1 MQLFK
6 NTIALIHSFIP
17 VFIWFVPSLL
27 VATEAV
33 KNPEGERPNFLII
46 MVDDISPNAFSCY
59 GNTEY
64 QTPNVDALAQGGV
77 FFDMAW
83 ATPMCSP
90 SRALLTT
97 GRYPSRT
104 GVWHNDLRVKVGDY
118 GRWDYAL
125 GHLTFA
131 RVLREQGYRTAIT
144 GKQMALGYYQPDSK
158 YVGYDEYFL
167 HINENGKLPE
177 DGSFDGLFEGKWKFP
192 GSKPVPSRFWHPAIT
207 HNGALVDTDA
217 EDFAPDLYT
226 DYLIDFMER
235 HRDQAFLAYF
245 PMNLVH
251 DIAGGGLP
259 TVPEAGSVGSN
270 TGGNLVDLNLYVDA
284 LVGRIIDALDRLEL
298 RENTIIMF
306 ASDNGTSGASKMHAT
321 EEGPRVP
328 FIVNCPGLIKKRG
341 MTQALMEFADVFP
354 TILDFAG
361 VALPEGYAID
371 GLSMKDFLLGE
382 TDAYRDSIV
391 SYIATARMA
400 RTQDWLLEAVD
411 PVYGSAEGRLYR
423 CNGSMSKADYTLITD
438 FSSSEVQAARAAL
451 FRALERNPFP
461 NLKDPVVRAEVE
473 RYDTM
478 PYQHFL
484 EKYKQLGEQK
494 L

>member
-1 MQLFK
+1 MDLINNSFAAVRIVFYL
-6 NTIALIHSFIP
+6 TVPLIASS
-17 VFIWFVPSLL
+17 VAAKSLD
-27 VATEAV
+27 
-33 KNPEGERPNFLII
+33 EGRPNFLII

-59 GNTEY
+59 GNTDY
-64 QTPNVDALAQGGV
+64 QTPNVDALAEEGV

-104 GVWHNDLRVKVGDY
+104 GVWHNDLRIKVGDY

-131 RVLREQGYRTAIT
+131 RVLREHGYRTAIT
-144 GKQMALGYYQPDSK
+144 GKQMALGYYQPSSK
-158 YVGYDEYFL
+158 YVGFDEYYL
-167 HINENGKLPE
+167 HINENRKLPE

-207 HNGALVDTDA
+207 FNGDLVDTDA
-217 EDFAPDLYT
+217 DDFAPDLYT

-235 HRDQAFLAYF
+235 HRDRAFLAYF

-259 TVPEAGSVGSN
+259 TVPREGFIGSN
-270 TGGNLVDLNLYVDA
+270 TGGTLKDLNLYVDA
-284 LVGRIIDALDRLEL
+284 MVGRIVEALDRLEI
-298 RENTIIMF
+298 RENTVIIF

-341 MTQALMEFADVFP
+341 MTRALMEFSDVFP
-354 TILDFAG
+354 TLLDFAG
-361 VALPEGYAID
+361 IALPKDYALD
-371 GLSMKDFLLGE
+371 GLSMKDFLLGK

-411 PVYGSAEGRLYR
+411 PVYGSAQGRLYR
-423 CNGSMSKADYTLITD
+423 CNGSMSKTDYTLITD
-438 FSSSEVQAARAAL
+438 FSSSEVRAAREKL

-461 NLKDPVVRAEVE
+461 DLEDPIVRAEVQ

-484 EKYKQLGEQK
+484 EKYQQLGEQK